1 MAPTLEEARASG
13 RIVEYESAGVT
24 YSYTPENRWIDGHEW
39 ANPRTIEE
47 RTEAPGAKNVTKSWL
62 LAECLWW
69 DVWKPG
75 VECPRSITKE
85 NLAITLYNRIMTG
98 GVRWT
103 YI

>member
-1 MAPTLEEARASG
+1 MKSTLEEARASG